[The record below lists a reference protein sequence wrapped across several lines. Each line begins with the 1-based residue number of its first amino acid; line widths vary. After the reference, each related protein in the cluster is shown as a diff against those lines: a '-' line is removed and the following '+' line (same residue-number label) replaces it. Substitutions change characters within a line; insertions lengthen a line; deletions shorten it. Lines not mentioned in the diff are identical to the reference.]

1 MAPSPKSE
9 STEASRGIHGGL
21 PAQDVQVRI
30 IPKMVLNGC
39 TLKFPFRFLR
49 SWSQELRNSDC
60 IEDISDINQ
69 KMVLRGVKKSD
80 RINRH
85 DINHF
90 VEEC

>member
-1 MAPSPKSE
+1 M
-9 STEASRGIHGGL
+9 
-21 PAQDVQVRI
+21 RI
-30 IPKMVLNGC
+30 IPEMVLKGC

-80 RINRH
+80 RINQH
-85 DINHF
+85 DINQLV
-90 VEEC
+90 VEC